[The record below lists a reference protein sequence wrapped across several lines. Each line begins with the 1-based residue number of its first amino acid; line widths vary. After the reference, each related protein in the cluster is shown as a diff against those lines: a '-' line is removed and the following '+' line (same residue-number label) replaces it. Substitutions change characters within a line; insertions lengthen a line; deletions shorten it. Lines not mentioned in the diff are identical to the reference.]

1 MKFSYMV
8 IKRTQRE
15 FDIHKDLFLVQ
26 RLNKTAVIWSL

>member
-15 FDIHKDLFLVQ
+15 FDILKDLFSVQ